1 MWRDFRSSS
10 TAMGGLAIT
19 LLVLAA
25 VTVGAE
31 LMSYSPTG
39 MSFTTVLRPPSWAH
53 LFGTDSYGHDV
64 FTRVLYGAR
73 VSLLISGCGVGLAL
87 MLGSLIGMT
96 AAYFGRLYDLL
107 VMRLMDLLFAFPAF
121 VLALFL
127 MVIIGF
133 GVVNVTIAIALV
145 YVPIFARLAHS
156 MTLAVREEAYVQA
169 ARAMGQPPLR
179 LLAREILPN
188 IAAPLMVQA
197 SIGVAFGVII
207 EAGLSFLGL
216 GVQPPTPSLGTIMAD
231 GQEYFRRAP
240 WVLTMSGLAV
250 CFALLGLNL
259 LGDGLRDL
267 VDPRLRKRAT

>member
-1 MWRDFRSSS
+1 MWRDFRAST
-10 TAMGGLAIT
+10 TAMSGLAIT
-19 LLVLAA
+19 LAVLAA
-25 VTVGAE
+25 ILLVAP
-31 LMSYSPTG
+31 LMPYSPTA
-39 MSFTTVLRPPSWAH
+39 MSFGTVLRPPSWGH
-53 LFGTDSYGHDV
+53 PFGTDSFGRDV

-73 VSLLISGCGVGLAL
+73 VSLLVSGTGVLLAL
-87 MLGSLIGMT
+87 AGGTLIGMT

-107 VMRLMDLLFAFPAF
+107 VMRFMDLLFSFPAF

-127 MVIIGF
+127 MVVIGF
-133 GVVNVTIAIALV
+133 GVVNVAIAIALV
-145 YVPIFARLAHS
+145 YLPIFARLAHNL
-156 MTLAVREEAYVQA
+156 TLVVREELYVQA
-169 ARAMGQPPLR
+169 ARVMGQPPLT

-197 SIGVAFGVII
+197 SVGIAFGIVI
-207 EAGLSFLGL
+207 ESGMSFLGL

-240 WVLTMSGLAV
+240 WVLTLTGLAV

-267 VDPRLRKRAT
+267 VDPRLRRRSE